1 MGSSGK
7 SASVPTASRRACF
20 VITVLMSLCSIM
32 RFATSNDNALPTLF
46 TVGRSPAVA
55 ALFDLYL
62 TKLGL
67 SIYDS
72 LATMSANSASISF
85 ICSSAPFLSSTIVF
99 FLFNIFG

>member
-32 RFATSNDNALPTLF
+32 RLATSNDNALPTLF
-46 TVGRSPAVA
+46 TVGRSPADA
-55 ALFDLYL
+55 PLFDLYL

-67 SIYDS
+67 NIDDS
-72 LATMSANSASISF
+72 LATMAAISASISF
-85 ICSSAPFLSSTIVF
+85 ICSSIPFLSSTIVF
-99 FLFNIFG
+99 FLLNNL